1 MTPSPDDAGTR
12 LRAVVADDSVLLR
25 DGLVRLLA
33 EADIDVAA
41 AVGDAEQLLEAVEA
55 HGPDLVIVDVRMPP
69 THTDEGIRAA
79 LELRVTRP
87 DLRVLVLS
95 QYVEERY
102 AAELLA
108 GDTAGVGY
116 LLKDR
121 VVDVGEFL
129 DTVRRIA
136 DGGSAVDGE
145 VVSQILQR
153 SRRRAE
159 LERLTPRER
168 EVLEALAEGLS
179 NRGIADAL
187 VISQGAVEKHI
198 SNVFSKLDLAAEDHA
213 HRRVLA
219 VLTYLGSND

>member
-1 MTPSPDDAGTR
+1 VSNAVES

-33 EADIDVAA
+33 EADIEVAE
-41 AVGDAEQLLEAVEA
+41 AVGDADALITAVEA
-55 HGPDLVIVDVRMPP
+55 HLPDLAIVDVRMPP

-79 LELRVTRP
+79 VELRSRFP
-87 DLRVLVLS
+87 DMAIVVLS

-108 GDTAGVGY
+108 GDTAGIGY

-121 VVDVGEFL
+121 VVDVTDFL
-129 DTVRRIA
+129 ATVKRVA
-136 DGGSAVDGE
+136 AGGSAVDSQ
-145 VVSQILQR
+145 VVSQILKR
-153 SRRRAE
+153 SRHRAE
-159 LERLTPRER
+159 LESLTPRER
-168 EVLEALAEGLS
+168 EVLGSLAEGLS
-179 NRGIADAL
+179 NRGIAERL

-198 SNVFSKLDLAAEDHA
+198 SNVFTKLGLDSEGRA

-219 VLTYLGSND
+219 VLTYLGPASGT